1 VQGNLVA
8 KCRRSMLG
16 NSCEFNERH
25 YMNYVNC
32 MKWNATMEFEARYDI
47 ASENGKARILRIQG
61 LASMTSK
68 TDTLFAFQLTNGG
81 LCFVSGDGNS
91 PRSVV
96 AVEARKEFGDCF
108 TTRWI
113 HAQEYV
119 APRSPLKGTKAEAA
133 ATGGDLASVLGSAL
147 SGSIMPMVD
156 AKINAAME
164 GIEERVASCLE
175 ASKSAPIVI
184 RVEGMKDVVLDGTE
198 HGRFGDLVK
207 VLPSLPSKDRNVL
220 LYGEAGSGKS
230 FAAKQYAERIGL
242 EYGAVSFSGGVSE
255 SMFTGRFLPSS
266 SGVFEWKAT
275 PFTRLYSEGGV
286 FCLDELDKADPQVA
300 TALNMALANG
310 EIVTTEGVVLKRH
323 KDFVAIG
330 GANSLTFS
338 KTYTAAQPQDGS
350 LLNRFYKI
358 KWDLCPML
366 LRSVLQAMA
375 GNEAAARILRI
386 REAVNNALTAKRFSD
401 WNVGMRVCERMAAVA
416 KAGMCPVATCLH
428 DEVNAMAAQYS
439 TDVMAAARSV

>member
-1 VQGNLVA
+1 
-8 KCRRSMLG
+8 MT
-16 NSCEFNERH
+16 
-25 YMNYVNC
+25 MTC
-32 MKWNATMEFEARYDI
+32 MKWKAAMEFEARYDI

-61 LASMTSK
+61 LASMTAK
-68 TDTLFAFQLTNGG
+68 TDTLFAFRLTNGG
-81 LCFVSGDGNS
+81 LCFVSGEGTT

-96 AVEARKEFGDCF
+96 AIEARQAFGLDF
-108 TTRWI
+108 DDRWLNS
-113 HAQEYV
+113 QEYV
-119 APRSPLKGTKAEAA
+119 APRSPLKGTKSDAVSL
-133 ATGGDLASVLGSAL
+133 GGDLASVLSGAL

-156 AKINAAME
+156 AKIDAALSSVE
-164 GIEERVASCLE
+164 DRVAACIE
-175 ASKSAPIVI
+175 AAKCAPIVI

-275 PFTRLYSEGGV
+275 PFTRLYSNGGV

-366 LRSVLQAMA
+366 LRSVLQGMA

-386 REAVNNALTAKRFSD
+386 REAVNGALAAKRFSD
-401 WNVGMRVCERMAAVA
+401 WNVGMRVCERMAAVS
-416 KAGMCPVATCLH
+416 KAGMCPVNTCLR
-428 DEVNAMAAQYS
+428 DEVDAMAAQYAS
-439 TDVMAAARSV
+439 DVMSAARGC